1 MKKLILVLFLALVF
15 SCEEKSCWECTVTH
29 ITDYIYNPALS
40 SAYSETLVICDHS
53 ESEIRDYEDR
63 NTYRDTVT
71 EGLPAFHYIYR
82 KSTFCQK

>member
-1 MKKLILVLFLALVF
+1 MKKFIFVVFLALAF
-15 SCEEKSCWECTVTH
+15 SCEKKTCWECSVTM

-40 SAYSETLVICDHS
+40 SADSETLMICDHT
-53 ESEIRDYEDR
+53 ESEIRDYEDL

-82 KSTFCQK
+82 KTTFCQR